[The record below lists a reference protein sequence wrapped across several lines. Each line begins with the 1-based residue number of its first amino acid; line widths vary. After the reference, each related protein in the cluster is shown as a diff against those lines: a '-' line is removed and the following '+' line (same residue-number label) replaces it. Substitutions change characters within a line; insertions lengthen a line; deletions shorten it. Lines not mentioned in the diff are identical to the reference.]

1 MHIGHS
7 WVHSDMSGFNF
18 GPTPNTTT
26 TEAAPEEMPAAAPF
40 ADSERNTVIN
50 NSGGTAGPTTIGF
63 HSETVIFTFVMFF
76 AICLVAALL
85 YAYQRIKGLRK
96 KVKFLKEELAVE
108 KSGRRGGGRRGSN

>member
-1 MHIGHS
+1 MYVGHS
-7 WVHSDMSGFNF
+7 WVHSNMGGYNF
-18 GPTPNTTT
+18 APTPNI
-26 TEAAPEEMPAAAPF
+26 TEESREELPTAAPF
-40 ADSERNTVIN
+40 GDSERNTVIN
-50 NSGGTAGPTTIGF
+50 NSGGAAGGPTTIGF

-108 KSGRRGGGRRGSN
+108 KSGRRGGRRRESH